1 MVVSPLSKA
10 NNHIARPVW
19 CPVSFLMLSTARNSN
34 GPPIVACTR
43 TRSPGFMFHGILVF
57 MVFFLSWLMP
67 GTCPAGF
74 YDHEQAAEG
83 GGDYPTEQGK
93 FK

>member
-1 MVVSPLSKA
+1 MFSP
-10 NNHIARPVW
+10 
-19 CPVSFLMLSTARNSN
+19 
-34 GPPIVACTR
+34 
-43 TRSPGFMFHGILVF
+43 
-57 MVFFLSWLMP
+57 WLMP
-67 GTCPAGF
+67 GSGPAGF